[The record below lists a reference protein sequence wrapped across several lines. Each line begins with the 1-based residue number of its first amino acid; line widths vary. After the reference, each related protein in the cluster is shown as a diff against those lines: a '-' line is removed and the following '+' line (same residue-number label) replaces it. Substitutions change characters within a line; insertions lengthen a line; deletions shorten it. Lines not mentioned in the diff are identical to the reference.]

1 MQPIGNILADM
12 NPRKKSATASS
23 GRQSQDSR
31 RRRETAIEALIIRM
45 YQSCRRELPDV
56 DGVDTEVRMA
66 MADLTEIPDHA
77 LDAAFSAACVEA
89 GGYVPSNGLIVRCWR
104 ETKAKGFEDAQKAI
118 RMENTQRYLLA
129 NPDDLPTPE
138 QREEIAKSMAE
149 VARRLRGEA

>member
-12 NPRKKSATASS
+12 NPHKKSATASS
-23 GRQSQDSR
+23 GRPSQDSR

-45 YQSCRRELPDV
+45 YQSCRKELPDV

-89 GGYVPSNGLIVRCWR
+89 GGFVPSNGLIVRCWR
-104 ETKAKGFEDAQKAI
+104 ETKAKGFEDAQQAI
-118 RMENTQRYLLA
+118 RLENTQRYLLA
-129 NPDDLPTPE
+129 DPADPPTPE
-138 QREEIAKSMAE
+138 QREANARQAAEI
-149 VARRLRGEA
+149 ARRLRGDA